1 LRGDRSMQLAM
12 IGLGRM
18 GGNMVQRLLKGG
30 HQVVVFD
37 RSADAVKAHVA
48 MGAKAAKDL
57 ADLCGQLEEPRVVWV
72 MVPAGSAV
80 EGTIEQ
86 LLPGLSK
93 GDIIIDGGNSNFKDS
108 IRRAAWLEEK
118 GVAFIDAGTSGG
130 VWGLTVGYC
139 LMIGA
144 SPEAFKEC
152 EPIFRTLAPPDGYAH
167 VGPPGA
173 GHYVKMIHNGI
184 EYGMLQAYAEGY
196 EILHASKDFKLDLH
210 QISAVW
216 NRGSVVR
223 SWLNELAER
232 AFADDAD
239 LTALKGYVEDSGEGR
254 WTVQE
259 AIDLDVPAP
268 VITLSLLTRFRSR
281 QSDSFGAKVIAAL
294 RNEFGGHAVRR
305 T

>member
-1 LRGDRSMQLAM
+1 MQLAM

-18 GGNMVQRLLKGG
+18 GGNMVQRLLQGG

-37 RSADAVKAHVA
+37 RSADAMKPHVA
-48 MGAKAAKDL
+48 MGAEAAKDL
-57 ADLCGQLEEPRVVWV
+57 ADLCGQLSAPRVVWV

-80 EGTIEQ
+80 ESTIEQ

-93 GDIIIDGGNSNFKDS
+93 GDVIIDGGNSNFKDS
-108 IRRAAWLEEK
+108 IRRGAWLKEK
-118 GVAFIDAGTSGG
+118 GLGFIDAGTSGG
-130 VWGLTVGYC
+130 IWGLTVGYC

-144 SPEAFKEC
+144 SPEAFKLC

-232 AFADDAD
+232 AFANDTE

-281 QSDSFGAKVIAAL
+281 QADSFGAKVIAAL